1 MRRDIPEMGFLDKA
15 RVRDAEMGFLDK
27 NGNTVLPIK
36 VKYIRSI
43 LPLEIFESGDWI
55 DLRCGETISMR
66 KGEYRLIPL
75 GIAMELPD
83 GYEAEV
89 APRSSTF
96 GRYGILMVNSIGVI
110 DESYNGDGDEW
121 RFPALAMRDTT
132 IEKNSRIAQFRI
144 RRHQPAIVLVS
155 VENLGNDDRGGIG
168 STGKI

>member
-1 MRRDIPEMGFLDKA
+1 MRGCS
-15 RVRDAEMGFLDK
+15 AEMGFLDK
-27 NGNTVLPIK
+27 NGNTALPIK
-36 VKYIRSI
+36 VKYLRSI

-55 DLRCGETISMR
+55 DLRCGETVTLR
-66 KGEYRLIPL
+66 KGEYALIPL
-75 GIAMELPD
+75 GVAMELPD

-121 RFPALAMRDTT
+121 KFPALAMRDTT
-132 IEKNSRIAQFRI
+132 IERNTRIAQFRI
-144 RRHQPAIVLVS
+144 RRHQPGIVLIP
-155 VENLGNDDRGGIG
+155 VESLGNDDRGGIG